1 MGLKYRLFE
10 QVPLAYGFDAIAL
23 LSRGS
28 VLGVVL
34 TSLFFDALRSGANV
48 MQRSTGV
55 PVTIISAIQELT
67 VVFIAISLVVERQV
81 GSPTSQVTSRV
92 SASHQ

>member
-1 MGLKYRLFE
+1 MVA
-10 QVPLAYGFDAIAL
+10 VPRRNSDGFDAIAL

-67 VVFIAISLVVERQV
+67 VRAV
-81 GSPTSQVTSRV
+81 GK
-92 SASHQ
+92 